1 MRNNFVYLVNNNTLI
16 YVRRI
21 VINKKHNIIFT
32 DKETDGLKLSYY
44 ITDNY
49 SKKNIEKHLSSIFEI
64 YKLIK
69 KI

>member
-1 MRNNFVYLVNNNTLI
+1 MSNNFIYLVNNNTLI

-21 VINKKHNIIFT
+21 IVNKKHNIIFT
-32 DKETDGLKLSYY
+32 DAETDGLKISYY

-49 SKKNIEKHLSSIFEI
+49 SKKNIEKHLSSIFET